1 MCCAI
6 RTKRERCCPF
16 GATAYNAGNRPPGS
30 GGQLLFTLVQQR
42 HGDLVTQIC
51 LGVIR
56 GFRAQGVCHVFQVA
70 VLWVVQVG
78 KELPG
83 MAAVVHQGAGVD
95 AVIKAA
101 YGGKDGFIQ
110 RKALRVDP
118 GGSRLPLRTCSVAWA
133 TNSQVLRVLA
143 LLNFIVSSSSHEV
156 DRP

>member
-16 GATAYNAGNRPPGS
+16 GATAYNAGNRQSGS

-51 LGVIR
+51 LGMIR

-95 AVIKAA
+95 AVIKTA
-101 YGGKDGFIQ
+101 YRGKDGFIQ

-118 GGSRLPLRTCSVAWA
+118 GGQC
-133 TNSQVLRVLA
+133 RVQAAIADLFGC
-143 LLNFIVSSSSHEV
+143 LLYTSPSPR
-156 DRP
+156 DRG